1 MLQGRR
7 IIKMGVLTLMIL
19 CGLGCYAQINPL
31 FNLQC
36 IQYAE
41 LHCQEIKNE
50 IDKYI
55 LPVFEKNKGNK
66 DFDRITVFVKPKE
79 SKGSYSIVVRLYR
92 DVYWE
97 EKNNSEKSKLYAT
110 KYKGLRIIINCPPGC
125 PLVKP
130 INGRSICFNYV
141 NDDAPE
147 DIQIKYHYYKY
158 IGIND
163 NFIEWAYLLDE
174 KGLSFSSVFNWCDW
188 YRGMDKKD
196 YVPWVKENWPQRM
209 HEDIGGSGLLPPKKV
224 LPPRT
229 LN

>member
-1 MLQGRR
+1 M
-7 IIKMGVLTLMIL
+7 ITLMTL
-19 CGLGCYAQINPL
+19 CGLRSHAQINPL

-66 DFDRITVFVKPKE
+66 DFDRITVFVEPKE
-79 SKGSYSIVVRLYR
+79 LKDSYSIVIRLYR
-92 DVYWE
+92 NVYWE
-97 EKNNSEKSKLYAT
+97 ENPNSEKSKLYAT
-110 KYKGLRIIINCPPGC
+110 NYKGLRIIINCPPGC

-130 INGRSICFNYV
+130 ISGRSICFNYV

-147 DIQIKYHYYKY
+147 DIQNKYHYYKY

-196 YVPWVKENWPQRM
+196 YVSWLKEDWPQRLN
-209 HEDIGGSGLLPPKKV
+209 ESVGVPAFFPKIKV
-224 LPPRT
+224 LPPHRI
-229 LN
+229 LQ